1 MTKKF
6 EFNWQIPVPEPLL
19 TGCVFDRWTEEKD
32 NNELE
37 PNCTFKVD
45 EYGFF
50 IYWKSEGR
58 EGDVIELCQVSDI
71 RAGGM
76 PKDMKLY
83 NQLCNKH
90 GENVEEKSLTICS
103 GTDYININYQHV
115 VCPDAATAKL
125 WQQGLRDI
133 THNVKINN
141 VCPRTNLMKHWMR
154 LGFLVDP
161 RGKVPVKV
169 VARTFASGKTEKLV
183 YQILSDLGLPSGK
196 NDAIEKADFTFERF
210 YELYH
215 KICPR
220 NDIEELFRSITQ
232 GKANSINLDQFINF
246 LNEKQRDPR
255 LNEIL
260 YPLYDEKRALEI
272 ITTYEQTDEA
282 REAKTLTKDGLIR
295 YLMSDENAPVF
306 LDRLD
311 IYMDMDQPLSHYYI
325 NSSHNTYLSGRQ
337 FGGKSSV
344 EMYRQTLLAG
354 CRCVELDCWDGKG
367 EDEEPIITHGMA
379 MCTDILFKDVI
390 YALRDTAFVTSD
402 YPVIL
407 SFENHCCKSQQYKL
421 AKYCD
426 EILGDLLLK
435 EPIADFPLDPGAAL
449 PPPSSL
455 KRKILIKNK
464 RLKTEVEKKELE
476 LFLQGEFV
484 IEDEDKEDASAVP
497 TDVTK
502 IAELAAPAATAAAPV
517 AAAAASQDGGEEAPA
532 VQYTGSTTNVHPW
545 LSSMVNYAQPVKFQT
560 FDYAEKKNVHH
571 NMSSFAETTGMN
583 LLKSQAIEFV
593 NYNKRQMS
601 RIYPKG
607 TRADSSNYMPQVF
620 WNAGCQM
627 VSLNF
632 QTSDLPMQLNQGK
645 FEYNGN
651 CGYLLKPDFMRRG
664 DRSFDPFADAPVD
677 GVIAA
682 SCAVQVIAGQF
693 LSDKKVGTY
702 VEVDMY
708 GLPSDTVRKEFR
720 TRMVPA
726 NGLNPVYNE
735 EPFLFRK
742 VVLPDLAVL
751 RFGVYDENGKLLG
764 QRILPLDGLQG
775 GYRHISLRTEANF
788 PMSLPMLFCNIE
800 LKIYVPDGFE
810 DFMDAL
816 SDPRAFM
823 GAAKERSDNMKAMGI
838 EETGKKDKEDQ
849 SRKEEQRVTEPPLVF
864 DPITVDSLRQE
875 KGFQKTA
882 KKQQKE
888 LDAVKKKH
896 AKERAGVQKQQNA
909 AIERLIK
916 GKSKDEIKADPA
928 VRKLIQEQN
937 AQWTEMAERHKK
949 EEWELL
955 KQQLADQQD
964 ILRKLMETTQAAQMK
979 QLEAKHEREIKE
991 LNSRQAKISVETSKE
1006 VANDKTLK
1014 TKGEKDRRL
1023 REKKQNNIKRF
1034 MDEKKTATI
1043 KQNREKEKLKV
1054 THDKQLEEL
1063 ANDVQ
1068 KLTASGSRLIS
1079 SGSSSTSINVEQQ
1092 KSTSSSTSLSAAAQS
1107 GVARVVPPVVP
1118 PPEAPVVAFRSFST
1132 IPPPSAQHLIRL
1144 NTIEEA
1150 RKREE
1155 AKQTDC
1161 PCICS

>member
-115 VCPDAATAKL
+115 VCPDAATAKI
-125 WQQGLRDI
+125 WVDGLRKI
-133 THNVKINN
+133 THNGKANN
-141 VCPRTNLMKHWMR
+141 FCPMTALKKHWMR

-196 NDAIEKADFTFERF
+196 NDVIEKADFTFEKF

-232 GKANSINLDQFINF
+232 GKANAINLDQFINF

-272 ITTYEQTDEA
+272 ITTYEQNDEA

-435 EPIADFPLDPGAAL
+435 EPIQDFPLEPGAVL
-449 PPPSSL
+449 PPPSAL

-464 RLKTEVEKKELE
+464 RLKPEVEKKELE

-497 TDVTK
+497 VDATK
-502 IAELAAPAATAAAPV
+502 IAELAAPAAAAVAPV
-517 AAAAASQDGGEEAPA
+517 AAAAASQDGGEEAPPI
-532 VQYTGSTTNVHPW
+532 QYTGSTTNVHPW

-651 CGYLLKPDFMRRG
+651 CGYLLKPDFMRRA

-838 EETGKKDKEDQ
+838 EETGKKEKEDQ
-849 SRKEEQRVTEPPLVF
+849 ARKEEQRVTEPPLVF

-937 AQWTEMAERHKK
+937 TQWTEMAERHKK

-1068 KLTASGSRLIS
+1068 KLSANGCKLIS
-1079 SGSSSTSINVEQQ
+1079 SGSSTSINVDQ
-1092 KSTSSSTSLSAAAQS
+1092 KSTGADSNASIPA
-1107 GVARVVPPVVP
+1107 VVTA
-1118 PPEAPVVAFRSFST
+1118 APVPFRSFST

-1155 AKQTDC
+1155 AKQSDC

>member
-19 TGCVFDRWTEEKD
+19 QGATFDRWTEEKD
-32 NNELE
+32 NTELE
-37 PNCTFKVD
+37 LNCLFKVD

-50 IYWKSEGR
+50 IYWKSEGKD
-58 EGDVIELCQVSDI
+58 GDVIELCQVSDV
-71 RAGGM
+71 RSGGV
-76 PKDMKLY
+76 PKDAKL
-83 NQLCNKH
+83 NDKLEKKH
-90 GENVEEKSLTICS
+90 GKDLEEKSLTICS

-115 VCPDAATAKL
+115 VCADANTATVWL
-125 WQQGLRDI
+125 QGLRKI
-133 THNVKINN
+133 THNVKANN
-141 VCPRTNLMKHWMR
+141 VCPMTCLKKHWMR
-154 LGFLVDP
+154 LSFLTDP
-161 RGKVPVKV
+161 KGKVPVKV

-183 YQILSDLGLPSGK
+183 YQCLSDLGLPSGK
-196 NDAIEKADFTFERF
+196 NEAMEKEAFTFDKF
-210 YELYH
+210 YALYH

-232 GKANSINLDQFINF
+232 GKSDRINLEQFVNF

-260 YPLYDEKRALEI
+260 YPLYDDKRALEI
-272 ITTYEQTDEA
+272 INDYEQEED
-282 REAKTLTKDGLIR
+282 AKTAKCLTKDGLIR

-311 IYMDMDQPLSHYYI
+311 FYMEMDQPLSHYYI

-344 EMYRQTLLAG
+344 EMYRQVLLAG

-407 SFENHCCKSQQYKL
+407 SFENHCCKAQQYKL

-426 EILGDLLLK
+426 EILGDLLQK
-435 EPIADFPLDPGAAL
+435 EPLPDYPKNRCFQLEPGQPL
-449 PPPSSL
+449 PPPSLL
-455 KRKILIKNK
+455 KRKIMIKNK
-464 RLKTEVEKKELE
+464 RLKPEVEKQELE
-476 LFLQGEFV
+476 LFRQGQFV
-484 IEDEDKEDASAVP
+484 IEDEVKEDASAVVLP
-497 TDVTK
+497 EKKVEEE
-502 IAELAAPAATAAAPV
+502 IVAEAAATGDGDAP
-517 AAAAASQDGGEEAPA
+517 PP

-545 LSSMVNYAQPVKFQT
+545 LSSMVNYAQPIKFVS
-560 FDYAEKKNVHH
+560 FEEAEKKNIHH

-583 LLKSQAIEFV
+583 YLKSQAIDFV

-651 CGYLLKPDFMRRG
+651 CGYLLKPDFMRRA

-682 SCAVQVIAGQF
+682 QCGVQVIAGQF

-708 GLPSDTVRKEFR
+708 GLPTDTIRKEFR

-751 RFGVYDENGKLLG
+751 RFGVYEESGKLLG
-764 QRILPLDGLQG
+764 QRILPLDGLQA

-810 DFMDAL
+810 DFMAAL

-823 GAAKERSDNMKAMGI
+823 GAAKERTDNMKQMGI
-838 EETGKKDKEDQ
+838 EESGPEKKAPVEEK
-849 SRKEEQRVTEPPLVF
+849 KEEPLVF
-864 DPITVDSLRQE
+864 EPITVESLRQE
-875 KGFQKTA
+875 KGFLKTG
-882 KKQQKE
+882 KKQQKD
-888 LDAVKKKH
+888 LDVMKKRH
-896 AKERAGVQKQQNA
+896 AKEKMTLQKQQCA
-909 AIERLIK
+909 ALEKMIK
-916 GKSKDEIKADPA
+916 GKNKEQLSADA
-928 VRKLIQEQN
+928 AFRTLVGEQAGAWGELVRKQRAEMCAAARTRLHEQRDMLKKFCEQ
-937 AQWTEMAERHKK
+937 AQ
-949 EEWELL
+949 L
-955 KQQLADQQD
+955 
-964 ILRKLMETTQAAQMK
+964 AQMK
-979 QLEAKHEREIKE
+979 QLEAKHERELKE
-991 LNSRQAKISVETSKE
+991 MNTRQAKISVETSKE

-1014 TKGEKDRRL
+1014 TKQEKDRRL
-1023 REKKQNNIKRF
+1023 REKKQNNTKKF
-1034 MDEKKTATI
+1034 MDERKTQTI
-1043 KQNREKEKLKV
+1043 KQNREKDKLKA
-1054 THDKQLEEL
+1054 THDKQMEEL
-1063 ANDVQ
+1063 SKDIDNLIEMY
-1068 KLTASGSRLIS
+1068 KMEESEFEMASK
-1079 SGSSSTSINVEQQ
+1079 TEFF
-1092 KSTSSSTSLSAAAQS
+1092 A
-1107 GVARVVPPVVP
+1107 
-1118 PPEAPVVAFRSFST
+1118 
-1132 IPPPSAQHLIRL
+1132 
-1144 NTIEEA
+1144 
-1150 RKREE
+1150 
-1155 AKQTDC
+1155 
-1161 PCICS
+1161 

>member
-1 MTKKF
+1 MTKRF

-19 TGCVFDRWTEEKD
+19 QGAVMDRWTDEKD
-32 NNELE
+32 NTELE
-37 PNCTFKVD
+37 QNCLFKVD

-50 IYWKSEGR
+50 IYWKSDGR
-58 EGDVIELCQVSDI
+58 DGDVIELCQVSDV
-71 RAGGM
+71 RSGGV
-76 PKDMKLY
+76 PKDSKL
-83 NQLCNKH
+83 NFNLLSKH
-90 GENVEEKSLTICS
+90 GDSLEEKSLTICS

-115 VCPDAATAKL
+115 VCADAATAKV
-125 WQQGLRDI
+125 WKEALREI
-133 THNVKINN
+133 THNNKINN
-141 VCPRTNLMKHWMR
+141 TCPRTNLMKHWMR
-154 LGFLVDP
+154 LGFTTDP
-161 RGKVPVKV
+161 RGKIPVKV
-169 VARTFASGKTEKLV
+169 VAKTFASGKTEKLV
-183 YQILSDLGLPSGK
+183 YQCLSELGLPSGK
-196 NDAIEKADFTFERF
+196 NDVMEKDAFTFDKF
-210 YELYH
+210 YALYH

-232 GKANSINLDQFINF
+232 GKSERINLEQFVNF
-246 LNEKQRDPR
+246 LNDKQRDPR
-255 LNEIL
+255 MNEIL
-260 YPLYDEKRALEI
+260 YPLYDEKRAAEI
-272 ITTYEQTDEA
+272 MTTYEQNE
-282 REAKTLTKDGLIR
+282 EAKNDKCLTKDGLIR

-311 IYMDMDQPLSHYYI
+311 FYMDMDQPLAHYYI

-344 EMYRQTLLAG
+344 EMYRQVLLAG

-407 SFENHCCKSQQYKL
+407 SFENHCCKAQQYKL

-435 EPIADFPLDPGAAL
+435 EPLSEYPLEPGQPL
-449 PPPSSL
+449 PPPSAL

-464 RLKTEVEKKELE
+464 RLKPEVEKQELE
-476 LFLQGEFV
+476 LFRQGQFV
-484 IEDEDKEDASAVP
+484 IEDEEKEDASAVAIP
-497 TDVTK
+497 DKKPEEIV
-502 IAELAAPAATAAAPV
+502 AEAASAGDDAPPPV
-517 AAAAASQDGGEEAPA
+517 A
-532 VQYTGSTTNVHPW
+532 YTGSTTNVHPW
-545 LSSMVNYAQPVKFQT
+545 LSSMVNYAQPIKFQG
-560 FDYAEKKNVHH
+560 FEEAEKRNIYH

-583 LLKSQAIEFV
+583 YLKTQAIDFV

-651 CGYLLKPDFMRRG
+651 CGYLLKPDFMRRA

-682 SCAVQVIAGQF
+682 QCSVQVIAGQF

-708 GLPSDTVRKEFR
+708 GLPSDTIRKEFR

-764 QRILPLDGLQG
+764 QRILPLDGLQA

-810 DFMDAL
+810 DFMAAL

-823 GAAKERSDNMKAMGI
+823 GAAKERSDNMKQMGI
-838 EETGKKDKEDQ
+838 EESGPEKKVTIEEK
-849 SRKEEQRVTEPPLVF
+849 KEEPLVF
-864 DPITVDSLRQE
+864 EPISHEVLRRE
-875 KGFQKTA
+875 KAFIKIER
-882 KKQQKE
+882 KQQKE
-888 LDAVKKKH
+888 LDAMNKRH
-896 AKERAGVQKQQNA
+896 AKERVLLEKQRIA
-909 AIERLIK
+909 AIEKIAK
-916 GKSKDEIKADPA
+916 VKNSTPDAIP
-928 VRKLIQEQN
+928 KL
-937 AQWTEMAERHKK
+937 MAEHAAAWEDMLLRHQNEEIDAFKNRVEEQRETLKK
-949 EEWELL
+949 MMEAA
-955 KQQLADQQD
+955 QLG
-964 ILRKLMETTQAAQMK
+964 QMK
-979 QLEAKHEREIKE
+979 QLEAKHERELKE
-991 LNSRQAKISVETSKE
+991 ITARQSKISIETTKE

-1014 TKGEKDRRL
+1014 TKQEKDRRL
-1023 REKKQNNIKRF
+1023 REKKQNNTKKF
-1034 MDEKKTATI
+1034 MDERKTQTI
-1043 KQNREKEKLKV
+1043 KQNREKDKLKA
-1054 THDKQLEEL
+1054 THDKQMEEL
-1063 ANDVQ
+1063 MMSFEKKKETEVKDEGKDSDDKKKVENSVP
-1068 KLTASGSRLIS
+1068 ASIESSENGRLKPTDDKEIEKKS
-1079 SGSSSTSINVEQQ
+1079 S
-1092 KSTSSSTSLSAAAQS
+1092 A
-1107 GVARVVPPVVP
+1107 
-1118 PPEAPVVAFRSFST
+1118 T
-1132 IPPPSAQHLIRL
+1132 IPGTKCKNHVGMEPEPSLL
-1144 NTIEEA
+1144 PVEA
-1150 RKREE
+1150 DSVKI
-1155 AKQTDC
+1155 
-1161 PCICS
+1161 P